1 MEKRITIIG
10 AGMFGYALASVY
22 GKRYPDNEI
31 SLYDI
36 DENVISSL
44 IDIRR
49 HPIFFREKELPGN
62 VKPTLDLEEAV
73 SGADIILMAVPAQ
86 IMRRATTSIRPFI
99 SKDVVIVDLAK
110 ALELGTGKR
119 MSEVMREELDGI
131 PHKTNICAFAGGML
145 AGDVINGKHVC
156 AEVASEDE
164 ETANELAGIL
174 AAPSI
179 RLYANTDLIGLELA
193 GAFKNVV
200 AIAAGMFDGLF
211 GASESAVSSKSGLV
225 SRASMEARRL
235 ALAMGAKE
243 HTFGPGGQAWFG
255 DLMTTCFGDGR
266 NRLFGE
272 MVARLGSA
280 EEALAELKRQNKL
293 VEGYAT
299 AKVVH
304 DMCAEKGIEAPI
316 FSAVYS
322 VLYEGK
328 SPSEAVRDLMSAPQ
342 KSVYE

>member
-22 GKRYPDNEI
+22 GKMYPDKEI
-31 SLYDI
+31 FLYDI

-44 IDIRR
+44 RETNR
-49 HPIFFREKELPGN
+49 HPIFFRDKELPSN
-62 VKPTLDLEEAV
+62 VKPTLNLEEAV

-86 IMRRATTSIRPFI
+86 IMRRATSSLKPFI
-99 SKDVVIVDLAK
+99 KKDVIIVDLAK

-119 MSEVMREELDGI
+119 MSEVIKEELDGLGVRI
-131 PHKTNICAFAGGML
+131 SAFAGGML
-145 AGDVINGKHVC
+145 AGDVINEKHVC
-156 AEVASEDE
+156 AEVAAEDE
-164 ETANELAGIL
+164 ETASELARIL
-174 AAPSI
+174 SAPSI

-193 GAFKNVV
+193 GSLKNVV

-243 HTFGPGGQAWFG
+243 HTFGPGSQAWFG

-272 MVARLGSA
+272 MVAKLGSA
-280 EEALAELKRQNKL
+280 EKALAEMKKQNKL

-299 AKVVH
+299 TKVIH
-304 DMCAEKGIEAPI
+304 GMCKEKGIEAPI

-322 VLYEGK
+322 VLYGGK
-328 SPSEAVRDLMSAPQ
+328 NPEEAVRELMSAPP